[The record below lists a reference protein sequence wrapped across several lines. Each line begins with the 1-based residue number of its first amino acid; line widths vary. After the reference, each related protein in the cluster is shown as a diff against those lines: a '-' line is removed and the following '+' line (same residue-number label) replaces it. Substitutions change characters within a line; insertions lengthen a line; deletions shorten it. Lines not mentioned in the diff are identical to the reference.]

1 MRPLTTTFLSSAL
14 AVSLLSSS
22 AVAQTAKKPVQ
33 IARNAVP
40 TTVMDPQSQKVI
52 DRAEYLYQSGEQA
65 FGRNDFERARRF
77 FDDSVDAVLTSNV
90 DLREDAT
97 LRAFYVEL
105 VEKIH
110 KQQVLAQGTNVGG
123 LADQAYVPA
132 ASEVAAI
139 SDAELSA
146 LGDQATTFDG
156 KYNFDFTVGAPVYQ
170 FINYFT
176 QGRGRGTMET
186 GLRRSGRYRKMA
198 ERIFKEEGVP
208 TDLIWLAQVESVWKP
223 AALSHAAAKGIWQF
237 IPSTG
242 RRFGLEQNQ
251 WVDER
256 SSYEESTRAA
266 ARYLKWLHNYFA
278 NDWLL
283 AMAAYNSGEGNVGRA
298 IVRSG
303 YADFWEIHRA
313 GFLPNETR
321 NYVPAILA
329 VIIVANNQKRYN
341 LNVTPEPTLS
351 FDLAQVPA
359 QTDLE
364 VAAELCGTSV
374 DFLRDLNPELRR
386 GSTPPWAHM
395 LRIPN
400 GKKKG
405 FETAYA
411 ALTPDQRMKRMA
423 PAPADVL
430 AVSSPSSSGG
440 TRSRLVSTSTS
451 GFGGG
456 NSSTY
461 TARSGDTLTA
471 IAARHGVTATE
482 LARANNISSVTKVRS
497 GQALKVPGKG
507 PAAEKYSTRPAGK
520 SAYRG
525 KNAAQEKKASP
536 GKSAKSPAKRR
547 R

>member
-1 MRPLTTTFLSSAL
+1 MRSLTTAFLSSIL
-14 AVSLLSSS
+14 GVSLLASS
-22 AVAQTAKKPVQ
+22 AVAQSPKQPVLHARTATP
-33 IARNAVP
+33 A
-40 TTVMDPQSQKVI
+40 TVMDPKSQAII
-52 DRAEYLYQSGEQA
+52 DRAEYLYQAGEQA
-65 FGRNDFERARRF
+65 FGRNDFDRARRL
-77 FDDSVDAVLTSNV
+77 FDDSVDAILVSNV
-90 DLREDAT
+90 DLREDAP
-97 LRAFYVEL
+97 LRAFYAQL

-110 KQQVLAQGTNVGG
+110 THQVLAQGKDVGG
-123 LADQAYVPA
+123 FADQVYVPA
-132 ASEVAAI
+132 ESEIAVL
-139 SDAELSA
+139 SDAELKA
-146 LGDQATTFDG
+146 LGDVETTVDG
-156 KYNFDFTVGAPVYQ
+156 KYNFTFTVGSPVYQ

-176 QGRGRGTMET
+176 LGRGRGTMES

-242 RRFGLEQNQ
+242 RRFGLDQNQ

-256 SSYEESTRAA
+256 SSPEDSTRAA
-266 ARYLKWLHNYFA
+266 ARYLKWLYNYFA
-278 NDWLL
+278 QDWLL

-298 IVRSG
+298 IARSG

-329 VIIVANNQKRYN
+329 VIIVAHNQKRYN
-341 LNVTPEPTLS
+341 FNVTPEPALVY
-351 FDLAQVPA
+351 DLAQVPA

-364 VAAELCGTSV
+364 IAAELCGTSV
-374 DFLRDLNPELRR
+374 DFLREINPELRR
-386 GSTPPWAHM
+386 GSTPPWAHT

-411 ALTPDQRMKRMA
+411 ALPPDQRMRRLA
-423 PAPADVL
+423 PAPTDVL
-430 AVSSPSSSGG
+430 AVSGSSGSE
-440 TRSRLVSTSTS
+440 TRSRSVTNRAS

-456 NSSTY
+456 NSLY
-461 TARSGDTLTA
+461 TARPGDTLTA

-482 LARANNISSVTKVRS
+482 LARANNISSNTRVRS
-497 GQALKVPGKG
+497 GQALKVPGKS
-507 PAAEKYSTRPAGK
+507 AASEKYSTREVRK
-520 SAYRG
+520 VTYRG
-525 KNAAQEKKASP
+525 KNAPQEKKASP
-536 GKSAKSPAKRR
+536 RGKNAKAPARR
-547 R
+547 RH